1 MSMIEII
8 RSLPNSAG
16 IYQYLS
22 AKGEVLYV
30 GKAKNLS
37 KRVKS
42 YFNLTPTLSPKSTL
56 SLRIQKMLSETVS
69 LHYIVVDKEHDA
81 LILENSLIKQLA
93 PKYNV
98 LLRDDKTYP
107 YIYVDLG
114 DKYPRFEITRKILK
128 GKNIRYFGP
137 YSTGA
142 RDILDSLYELLTLV
156 QKKSCLKGKKACLYY
171 QMHQCLAPC
180 EFNID
185 TVHYR
190 HLVDTAI
197 SWIQNKNLLIPQLHQ
212 KMEYYSEELR
222 FEEAIALRDRLERI
236 NKSVVTTPLDLAR
249 HVDFDIFAIA
259 RSTLKGCVV
268 RLFIREGKI
277 TSSSHDFFTAS
288 SDVSLDEGYE
298 RCIVGFYGTQ
308 KPPIVAPILT
318 AHGFEEIDWVSE
330 HLSELFDKKAIIE
343 VPKIGM
349 KKQLTDLALTNAH
362 ELLKTHRPTN
372 EPLMESLKELFSLA
386 KLPSRIEVFDNSHF
400 AGVAIVGAMIVYDEG
415 EFDKKSYRLYHLEKR
430 DEYGQMREMLIRR
443 IQGFTDNPPPHL
455 WILDGGSTLRSLALE
470 LLHSHGITLDVI
482 AISKEKIDAKAHRA
496 KGAARDILHG
506 DDRVIR
512 LETSDKRLQF
522 LQLLRDEAH
531 RSAITFHKKTKLKR
545 DQETQLLSLKGV
557 SKPKIYKLLEYYETF
572 EAIKNSSLETLVE
585 LIGIKDAKIIQNLSQ
600 NE

>member
-1 MSMIEII
+1 MIETI
-8 RSLPNSAG
+8 RSLPHSAG

-42 YFNLTPTLSPKSTL
+42 YFNLTPVLSPKSTL
-56 SLRIQKMLSETVS
+56 SLRIQKMLGEAVS

-107 YIYVDLG
+107 YIYIDLG
-114 DKYPRFEITRKILK
+114 DKYPRFDITRKILK

-142 RDILDSLYELLTLV
+142 RDILESLYELLALV

-180 EFNID
+180 EFDID

-190 HLVDTAI
+190 YLVDTAI

-236 NKSVVTTPLDLAR
+236 NKSVVATPLDLAR
-249 HVDFDIFAIA
+249 QVDFDIFAIA
-259 RSTLKGCVV
+259 LTPLKGCIV

-277 TSSSHDFFTAS
+277 TSSSHDFFAAS
-288 SDVSLDEGYE
+288 PDFSLDEGYE
-298 RCIVGFYGTQ
+298 RALVGFYGTQ
-308 KPPIVAPILT
+308 KPPIIAPILI
-318 AHGFEEIDWVSE
+318 AHSFEELNWVGE
-330 HLSELFDKKAIIE
+330 HLSELFEKKALLE
-343 VPKIGM
+343 VPKIGT
-349 KKQLTDLALTNAH
+349 KKQLTDLALANAQ
-362 ELLKTHRPTN
+362 ELLKTHKPTN
-372 EPLMESLKELFSLA
+372 EPLLESLKELFSLT

-400 AGVAIVGAMIVYDEG
+400 SGVAIVGAMIVYDEG
-415 EFDKKSYRLYHLEKR
+415 QFDKKSYRLYHLDKR
-430 DEYGQMREMLIRR
+430 DEYGQMREMLLRR
-443 IQGFTDNPPPHL
+443 IQGFSDNPPPDL
-455 WILDGGSTLRSLALE
+455 WVLDGGVTLRSLALE
-470 LLHSHGITLDVI
+470 LLHSYGITLDVV

-496 KGAARDILHG
+496 KGAARDILHRCDG
-506 DDRVIR
+506 IVR
-512 LETSDKRLQF
+512 LEPSDKRLQF
-522 LQLLRDEAH
+522 IQLLRDEAH

-545 DQETQLLSLKGV
+545 DQETQLLSLKGI
-557 SKPKIYKLLEYYETF
+557 SKPKIYKLLEYYGTF
-572 EAIKNSSLETLVE
+572 EAIKNSSWEILVE
-585 LIGIKDAKIIQNLSQ
+585 LIGAKDAQIIQNLSK
-600 NE
+600 NTTN